1 MSRAFLS
8 ESDEA
13 FMDDDVPE
21 TKDPLP
27 PGLKNYM
34 TPEGAARLRE
44 ELAGLVNGERP
55 GLLSKLSQTVA
66 EGGVPEKEG
75 MLRDRRR
82 LREIERRIE
91 YLERMLD
98 KLEVVSPDTQD
109 PSRALFGASI
119 TVLDLDGGGGE
130 KAFRIVGVDESDPSA
145 GKVSWISPV
154 AKALIGKRV
163 GDTVSVKL
171 PKGDSKLKIIKIE
184 YL

>member
-1 MSRAFLS
+1 VSRAFLS

-27 PGLKNYM
+27 PGVKNYM
-34 TPEGAARLRE
+34 TPEGAGRLRK

-55 GLLSKLSQTVA
+55 GLLAKLSMTVT
-66 EGGVPEKEG
+66 EGGAPEKEG

-91 YLERMLD
+91 YLERMID
-98 KLEVVSPDTQD
+98 RLEVVSPDAQD
-109 PSRALFGASI
+109 PSRALFGA
-119 TVLDLDGGGGE
+119 TVTVRDRDGGGGE
-130 KAFRIVGVDESDPSA
+130 KTYRIVGIDESDPSR
-145 GKVSWISPV
+145 GRVSWISPV

-163 GDTVSVKL
+163 GDAASVKL
-171 PKGDSKLKIIKIE
+171 PKGDVKLKVMKIE